1 MTLDTSPSYSA
12 AERFLQTVV
21 VVDDNAYTSPDTPP
35 GLVASLGGESIDEVE
50 PRENQEPDNPDSESF
65 ETELIVEGFADL
77 GMNCAVLAPG
87 RGEEEH
93 DAERLLKLA
102 TRADVVILDWVIR
115 SWEDTSATH
124 ASSDRTTLGLLL
136 DVLRHDASSGSR
148 ARLVCIYTGKG
159 DAAAVIDEVEAA
171 LANEFENVRVHDDRT
186 RIDVNGVRIVLL
198 RKYREVPIPGSETVT
213 AAALPSRVVREFGQF
228 AANGLLP
235 EIALESLSAVRDQ
248 AHKLLRRF
256 SGGLDPALISHRSTT
271 TPAVA
276 EQLVLSLISDELGA
290 IVAAADTVSALRDDR
305 VESYVRT
312 RLGNRSDIPYWKSRA
327 AASSQALS
335 NNEALNALTL
345 GIDQGDTIRG
355 FSKKLDPKVSRSA
368 LLLDG
373 ENATVRK
380 QAYDIDLRFSALSS
394 LSRDRYFDRGH
405 APVPELRLGALL
417 CTPGTRS
424 DDAMDGDDTPAVYW
438 ACMQPLCD
446 SVRLTGPT
454 QFPLLPLR
462 RSKSED
468 KFDFVVME
476 DEAYITVEAAG
487 LKLSEMAL
495 RVFVPDPQL
504 QMVVASWREGFW
516 LFKDQQYRE
525 YRWLGDLRIDK
536 AHKVLHSVVT
546 TAGRIG
552 IDEYEYYRHA
562 SDRR

>member
-1 MTLDTSPSYSA
+1 MTLETSPSYNA

-21 VVDDNAYTSPDTPP
+21 VVDDNAYTSTDTSP
-35 GLVASLGGESIDEVE
+35 GLVASLGGESIDEFE
-50 PRENQEPDNPDSESF
+50 AAEDQESANPDSESF
-65 ETELIVEGFADL
+65 ETEVIVEGFADL

-87 RGEEEH
+87 EGEEGQ
-93 DAERLLKLA
+93 DAARLLKLA

-115 SWEDTSATH
+115 SWEDMSATH
-124 ASSDRTTLGLLL
+124 GSRDRTTLGLLL
-136 DVLRHDASSGSR
+136 EVLRHDASSGSR

-171 LANEFENVRVHDDRT
+171 LTNEFHDVRVHDDRT
-186 RIDVNGVRIVLL
+186 RIDVGGVRIVLL
-198 RKYREVPIPGSETVT
+198 RKHREVPIPGSETVI
-213 AAALPSRVVREFGQF
+213 AADLPSRVVREFGQF
-228 AANGLLP
+228 AADGLLP

-248 AHKLLRRF
+248 AHQLLRRF
-256 SGGLDPALISHRSTT
+256 NGDLDPALISHRSTT

-276 EQLVLSLISDELGA
+276 EQLVLSLIGDELGA
-290 IVAAADTVSALRDDR
+290 IVAAAGTVSALRDDR

-312 RLGNRSDIPYWKSRA
+312 RLGDRSDIPYWKNRA
-327 AASSQALS
+327 TTSTLK
-335 NNEALNALTL
+335 LTN
-345 GIDQGDTIRG
+345 GDAFDVLTQKSG
-355 FSKKLDPKVSRSA
+355 KTLDSKISRSS

-373 ENATVRK
+373 EHATVRS

-394 LSRDRYFDRGH
+394 LSRDRNFDGEH
-405 APVPELRLGALL
+405 SPVPELRLGALL
-417 CTPGTRS
+417 CAPGTPS
-424 DDAMDGDDTPAVYW
+424 DDAKDGDNIPTDYW
-438 ACMQPLCD
+438 VCMQPLCD
-446 SVRLTGPT
+446 SVRLTQPA

-468 KFDFVVME
+468 KFDFVVM
-476 DEAYITVEAAG
+476 DNDAYITVEAVG

-495 RVFVPDPQL
+495 TTFAPDPQL
-504 QMVVASWREGFW
+504 QMVIASWEEGLW
-516 LFKDQQYRE
+516 LFKDQQNRE

-562 SDRR
+562 SER